1 MMKIRKLLWCII
13 ISAVWINVFSVVS
26 TADNIELS
34 RAEEDLI
41 CRFATAASGEDAP
54 LAAKLGVVNVVL
66 NRLAD
71 SNFQETVTE
80 VIFLGEFECVEN
92 GELEK
97 AYLKPRSV
105 SAEDALKMALLGRD
119 PTSGALYFVRKG
131 QSTEAISISFEAGR
145 LIFGK

>member
-1 MMKIRKLLWCII
+1 MMKIRKLLWCFI
-13 ISAVWINVFSVVS
+13 ISALWINVFSVVS
-26 TADNIELS
+26 SADDMELS
-34 RAEEDLI
+34 SAEQDLI
-41 CRFATAASGEDAP
+41 CRFAIAASGEDAP
-54 LAAKLGVVNVVL
+54 LAAKLAVANVVL

-71 SNFQETVTE
+71 SNFPNTVTD
-80 VIFLGEFECVEN
+80 VIFLGGFECVEN

-105 SAEDALKMALLGRD
+105 SAEDALKLAVSGRD

-131 QSTEAISISFEAGR
+131 RSTEELSICFEAGR